1 MDINIIL
8 GIVIII
14 VIIFFCSKLNKVK
27 KEYTNKTKTGQV
39 NEESFQRYAKFYGE
53 QVEKDN
59 DFDQKVNKIY
69 TLIEINKKTDI
80 REIAQKSSCSYE
92 ECILKIRYLKNKRQ
106 IGEYHIDH
114 VNGKLLKCTEEEN
127 VLLKKYKPYIYN
139 NHLSISE
146 IAARLPGTTT
156 QNLKDVREEVY
167 QDLLLLYQND
177 LINGIKIN
185 EVDKEIIYYAIE
197 KRKKEKDFVSLSCPN
212 CGALNDVNRG
222 SKVRCEY
229 CDTIIEDKTI

>member
-1 MDINIIL
+1 M
-8 GIVIII
+8 IVIII
-14 VIIFFCSKLNKVK
+14 FFSSKLNKVK
-27 KEYTNKTKTGQV
+27 KDSTTITKTGQL

-53 QVEKDN
+53 TIKKDN
-59 DFDQKVNKIY
+59 DFEQKVNKIY

-80 REIAQKSSCSYE
+80 KEIAQKSSCSYE

-114 VNGKLLKCTEEEN
+114 INGKLLKCTEEEN
-127 VLLKKYKPYIYN
+127 ELLKKYKPFIYN

-146 IAARLPGTTT
+146 IASRLPGTTSH
-156 QNLKDVREEVY
+156 NLKDIREEVY
-167 QDLLLLYQND
+167 QDILSLYEND

-185 EVDKEIIYYAIE
+185 EVDKEIMYYTIE
-197 KRKKEKDFVSLSCPN
+197 KRKKEKDFISIRCEN

-229 CDTIIEDKTI
+229 CDTIIEDKITSK